1 MVGAGSRFR
10 EFTRWPWN
18 CSCNSDIGRIIRS
31 IRTERSVRFPNQPLA
46 PHPLRSDRHEVSVA
60 LSAESRPL
68 AAKLSKTRLDLIEA
82 AGRLCQMVG
91 MPRSTGQIYG
101 LLYLSPRAVTL
112 DEIADLLEISKASAS
127 TGTRQLLAVH
137 AIRQVWK
144 PGDRKDY
151 FESVP
156 ELREVLRSIYQ
167 SFFRPKLSKSRGRI
181 DLLLETL
188 EQEKKSGVI
197 DREEYQFCRERLVQM
212 SSLQG
217 KVEKVLPLA
226 EKFL

>member
-1 MVGAGSRFR
+1 M
-10 EFTRWPWN
+10 
-18 CSCNSDIGRIIRS
+18 
-31 IRTERSVRFPNQPLA
+31 
-46 PHPLRSDRHEVSVA
+46 RSDRHEVSVA
-60 LSAESRPL
+60 LSIESRP
-68 AAKLSKTRLDLIEA
+68 AAPKLSKTRRDLIEA
-82 AGRLCQMVG
+82 AGRLCQLIG
-91 MPRSTGQIYG
+91 MARSTGQIYG
-101 LLYLSPRAVTL
+101 LLYLSPRALTL

-127 TGTRQLLAVH
+127 TGTRQLSGVN

-144 PGDRKDY
+144 PGERKDY
-151 FESVP
+151 YEAVP
-156 ELREVLRSIYQ
+156 ELREVIRAVYH
-167 SFFRPKLSKSRGRI
+167 SFFQPKLTKSRGRI

-197 DREEYQFCRERLVQM
+197 DKEEYQFCRDRILQM

>member
-1 MVGAGSRFR
+1 M
-10 EFTRWPWN
+10 
-18 CSCNSDIGRIIRS
+18 
-31 IRTERSVRFPNQPLA
+31 
-46 PHPLRSDRHEVSVA
+46 SVA